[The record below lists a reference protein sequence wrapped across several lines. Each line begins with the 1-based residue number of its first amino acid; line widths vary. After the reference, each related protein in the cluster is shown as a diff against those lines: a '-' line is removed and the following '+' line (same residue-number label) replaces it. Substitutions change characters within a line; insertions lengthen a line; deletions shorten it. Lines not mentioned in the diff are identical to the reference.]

1 MKMKKLRN
9 SILSALFAMGVCVG
23 GFGQTIASAETLSEF
38 KSNLQAEKA
47 SVEQTKEEIKQST
60 DTNRSLWKEL
70 GNAQEELHKLSKNQ
84 LSKNRNNADALDAL
98 AMRLD
103 EIERQLR
110 TQSQTQTLL
119 KDEIEDLYH
128 PPTLSLD
135 DPFAYR
141 AHDAS
146 NDRLVNPGPQ
156 GDVSYTQDAKNAQ
169 NNSTMVFAYA
179 PDQLYKIYCRTG
191 YLTDIELKKG
201 ERISFIGGG
210 DTSSWAVNTTT
221 VAGSPHI
228 YVKPIVE
235 SSTTNL
241 IITTN
246 KRSYQIILNTS
257 NWYNPMVKW
266 SYDLDEQ
273 ESMLQQNAK
282 DAETIDASMNV
293 ASYDSLHFGYDVS
306 VKGSKRYKPDMIF
319 DDGTKT
325 IIQFTKGTDRLPAL
339 FIKEPGKKDLSL
351 ANFKT
356 KGNCYLIDRIIE
368 RAELRYSDTDIVTI
382 RRKK

>member
-1 MKMKKLRN
+1 MQMKKLRN
-9 SILSALFAMGVCVG
+9 SIFAAFMAASVFAG
-23 GFGQTIASAETLSEF
+23 GFTQTANAATLSEF
-38 KSNLQAEKA
+38 KANLQEEKA
-47 SVEQTKEEIKQST
+47 AVEQTKEKVKQSA
-60 DTNRSLWKEL
+60 DTNESLWKEL
-70 GNAQEELHKLSKNQ
+70 GNAQEELHKLSKNR
-84 LSKNRNNADALDAL
+84 SNADALDAL
-98 AMRLD
+98 TMRLD

-110 TQSQTQTLL
+110 TLSQAQSLL
-119 KDEIEDLYH
+119 KDEIEDLYR
-128 PPTLSLD
+128 PPMPSLD

-141 AHDAS
+141 AHGES

-156 GDVSYTQDAKNAQ
+156 GRVSYTQDAKNAQ

-201 ERISFIGGG
+201 ERISFVGGG
-210 DTSSWAVNTTT
+210 DTSSWAVNTTI
-221 VAGSPHI
+221 VAGTPHI
-228 YVKPIVE
+228 YVKPVVE

-241 IITTN
+241 IVTTN

-266 SYDLDEQ
+266 NYDLDEQ

-306 VKGSKRYKPDMIF
+306 IKGSKRYKPDMIF

-325 IIQFTKGTDRLPAL
+325 IIQFAKGTDRLPAL
-339 FIKEPGKKDLSL
+339 FMKEPGKKDLSL

-356 KGNCYLIDRIIE
+356 KGNCYIIDRIID

-382 RRKK
+382 KRKK